1 VVFLRL
7 KLYGHETK
15 SRSNP
20 HYLYWRVARLG
31 IAEATA
37 AVGAASLRLLWQAFR
52 EVGEGRVRWCRER
65 EMWREIG
72 DRRNVPYFSF
82 SSHADI
88 SNAAAWIVP
97 SNFALAHFCESW
109 HLQTSSYERTP
120 DLAYYNYKS
129 LSEQWRPIHGL
140 SCCRAFSAS

>member
-1 VVFLRL
+1 MVPR
-7 KLYGHETK
+7 
-15 SRSNP
+15 
-20 HYLYWRVARLG
+20 ARD
-31 IAEATA
+31 
-37 AVGAASLRLLWQAFR
+37 V
-52 EVGEGRVRWCRER
+52 EGDRGQ
-65 EMWREIG
+65 EIG

>member
-1 VVFLRL
+1 MVPR
-7 KLYGHETK
+7 
-15 SRSNP
+15 
-20 HYLYWRVARLG
+20 ARDV
-31 IAEATA
+31 E
-37 AVGAASLRLLWQAFR
+37 
-52 EVGEGRVRWCRER
+52 
-65 EMWREIG
+65 G
-72 DRRNVPYFSF
+72 DRGQAEHALFFS

-88 SNAAAWIVP
+88 SNATAWIVP